1 MSDVFGFDEAIQDL
15 ERYSSRANNINEK
28 VYQEGIKM
36 RDDARNIARGLGLY
50 KTGKG
55 VSGIDIERVSNGV
68 EIGWS
73 NRPNFHLFF
82 HEFGFHATGRKK
94 GKRHTSRSNKG
105 KRKRRYKTGT
115 VYVPPKPHLR
125 PAFDRGKDKFQN
137 NIKKYIEGD

>member
-36 RDDARNIARGLGLY
+36 RDDARN
-50 KTGKG
+50 
-55 VSGIDIERVSNGV
+55 IDIERVSNGV

-94 GKRHTSRSNKG
+94 GKRHTSRSSKG

>member
-36 RDDARNIARGLGLY
+36 RDYARNIARGLGLY

-68 EIGWS
+68 EIG
-73 NRPNFHLFF
+73 
-82 HEFGFHATGRKK
+82 FHATGRKK
-94 GKRHTSRSNKG
+94 GKRHTSRSSKG

>member
-1 MSDVFGFDEAIQDL
+1 MVLRLVG
-15 ERYSSRANNINEK
+15 
-28 VYQEGIKM
+28 
-36 RDDARNIARGLGLY
+36 
-50 KTGKG
+50 
-55 VSGIDIERVSNGV
+55 
-68 EIGWS
+68 
-73 NRPNFHLFF
+73 PNFHLFF

-94 GKRHTSRSNKG
+94 GKRHTSRSSKG

>member
-1 MSDVFGFDEAIQDL
+1 MSEVFGFESISKDL
-15 ERYSSRANNINEK
+15 EQYASRADHVIEK
-28 VYQEGIKM
+28 VIEEGEKM

-55 VSGIDIERVSNGV
+55 VNGIEIEPTSNGV
-68 EIGWS
+68 EIGWL
-73 NRPNFHLFF
+73 NRPNFHLYF

-94 GKRHTSRSNKG
+94 GKRYTSRSSKG
-105 KRKRRYKTGT
+105 KRKRKYKSGT
-115 VYVPPKPHLR
+115 KYVPPKPHLR

>member
-28 VYQEGIKM
+28 MYQEGIKM

-82 HEFGFHATGRKK
+82 MSLAFMLLGVK
-94 GKRHTSRSNKG
+94 GKDIHHDQVKVNESVGIRQEQYT
-105 KRKRRYKTGT
+105 Y
-115 VYVPPKPHLR
+115 HL
-125 PAFDRGKDKFQN
+125 N
-137 NIKKYIEGD
+137 HI

>member
-94 GKRHTSRSNKG
+94 GKDILHDQVKVNESVGIRQAQYT
-105 KRKRRYKTGT
+105 Y
-115 VYVPPKPHLR
+115 HL
-125 PAFDRGKDKFQN
+125 N
-137 NIKKYIEGD
+137 HI

>member
-36 RDDARNIARGLGLY
+36 RDYARNIARGLGLY

-94 GKRHTSRSNKG
+94 GKRHTSRSSNG

-115 VYVPPKPHLR
+115 V
-125 PAFDRGKDKFQN
+125 
-137 NIKKYIEGD
+137 